1 MFFNNKIASYKE
13 DTDIDFYPP
22 VTTPPPT
29 VIIFWVTQSC
39 KKNSC
44 SVCHTNI

>member
-22 VTTPPPT
+22 VTTPPHSNHFLGNT
-29 VIIFWVTQSC
+29 EL
-39 KKNSC
+39 
-44 SVCHTNI
+44 